1 MFQKWNAERPTRA
14 RGSFGNVQHVGR
26 AVYGPGRGAV
36 LREDADPLHRIAMPW
51 TFSRKSP
58 RRLTPAGFIQPAL
71 PTLVDNP
78 PRGAKWIH
86 EIKHDGY
93 RLIARKEHD
102 AVRLWSRY
110 GTDFTDSMRSI
121 ATSVANLPAKSA
133 TIDGEAVVLRGDGH
147 SDFEALR
154 TRTGA
159 ACAIYVVFDLLH
171 LDGRDL
177 RQRPL
182 EERRALLADLV
193 ANTEGILFSEA
204 IAAEGDVVFDAACRM
219 GLEGIVSKRLGSPY
233 QSGRTRFWLKTK
245 NPKFIRPVA
254 QPSSF
259 GTRASTASF
268 ASRPVSQ

>member
-93 RLIARKEHD
+93 RLIARKERD
-102 AVRLWSRY
+102 AMRLWSRY
-110 GTDFTDSMRSI
+110 GTDFTDSMKSI
-121 ATSVANLPAKSA
+121 VRSVASLPAKSA
-133 TIDGEAVVLRGDGH
+133 VIDGEAVVLRRDGH

-154 TRTGA
+154 TRA
-159 ACAIYVVFDLLH
+159 AARSTYVVFDLLH

-193 ANTEGILFSEA
+193 ADAEGILFSEA
-204 IAAEGDVVFDAACRM
+204 IDATGDVVFDAACRM

-233 QSGRTRFWLKTK
+233 QSGRARFWLKTK
-245 NPKFIRPVA
+245 NCRFVR
-254 QPSSF
+254 
-259 GTRASTASF
+259 GN
-268 ASRPVSQ
+268 